1 MVSIFNVGLRKTV
14 CCLCEFPC
22 RRKSHSNSNLWHHS
36 TMRLDVF
43 WWWCVE
49 DIFLTCQIFFL
60 PLSSWEEEEK
70 ANAIWTNKDYI
81 GSTRRTDDLSRV
93 DRKQKITSSFF
104 WWSSRQCQSLPGF
117 HLDILKATHS
127 YPRSEAWVSVHK
139 PQLHS
144 ITSIQCLP
152 TTSGNLWTM
161 TTRARTKATTIYY

>member
-1 MVSIFNVGLRKTV
+1 MRKWAKVVGFVVVVVIGVLGVAFFFSFFRVAVLAFFRLEFRTGMVSVFDIVGLRKTA
-14 CCLCEFPC
+14 CCLCELPC

-81 GSTRRTDDLSRV
+81 SSTRRTDDLSRV

-104 WWSSRQCQSLPGF
+104 DDTRDNVKISQEFLS
-117 HLDILKATHS
+117 DIL
-127 YPRSEAWVSVHK
+127 
-139 PQLHS
+139 
-144 ITSIQCLP
+144 
-152 TTSGNLWTM
+152 
-161 TTRARTKATTIYY
+161 